1 TASAPSD
8 DHPAQANPMDIDTNI
23 EIPAEKASV
32 LKGHDSE
39 VFICAWNPMQDLL
52 ASGSGDSTAR
62 IWHMEDSQQREII
75 LKHCIHRGGQ
85 E

>member
-1 TASAPSD
+1 MKSRSVTLVDLQTIAA
-8 DHPAQANPMDIDTNI
+8 AMDIDEGT
-23 EIPAEKASV
+23 EIPPEKACV

-62 IWHMEDSQQREII
+62 IWNMDNQHNEII
-75 LKHCIHRGGQ
+75 LKHCIHRGA
-85 E
+85 